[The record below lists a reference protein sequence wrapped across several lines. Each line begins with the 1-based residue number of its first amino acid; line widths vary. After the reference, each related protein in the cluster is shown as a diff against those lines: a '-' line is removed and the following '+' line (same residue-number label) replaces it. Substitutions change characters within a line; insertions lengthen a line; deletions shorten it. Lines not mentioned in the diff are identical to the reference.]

1 MSIVGPAN
9 SLNFW
14 NVTNEEKYTKFE
26 LLKNIFNLT
35 NQGTFV

>member
-9 SLNFW
+9 SFNFL
-14 NVTNEEKYTKFE
+14 NVTKEEKYTKFE

-35 NQGTFV
+35 NQGNFV